1 MSRRMTLFFIATTLF
16 GADSRDLLLAI
27 RDGDH
32 VRVQKLLRAGA
43 DVNARDADGTTTLMH
58 SVIESDVK
66 MMKLLMDSGADVN
79 AKNTLDS
86 TALMYAAVNVEK
98 TRLLLDRG
106 ADVNVKGRGGAT
118 PMSVA
123 VTTFGSTPVLKLLM
137 AKGAKPENR
146 LMVGA
151 AQRGDL
157 EAIRFL
163 LSNGVSPGDAD
174 SATVFAALTAR
185 CAECVRLLVEKGAPV
200 KGARLTGGGV
210 LNETAKRAMPELS
223 QFLLDHGASLDAKDR
238 EGFTLLMQ
246 AVLSMEPPTDRDR
259 MVEWLL
265 GKGIDPNAK
274 NDRGDT
280 AYLLASRMGSPST
293 LQLLVKAG
301 AKEVTE
307 EWPKPVAGSPDARTA
322 VKKILPLIE
331 MSGEAVFKSRGCVSC
346 HNNSLAAMVVALA
359 RKKGF
364 SVNEEQAK
372 KELGFAVATDK
383 PYFEPMRLGSTIG
396 GAVTTI
402 GYTLMGMAAA
412 GYQADAETDSHVHY
426 LSINQFP
433 DGSWKL
439 TSYRP
444 PAEYSPITTT
454 AVALRALKLYA
465 IPGRREEFRE
475 RFGRA
480 KKWLLA
486 AKALSEEERAM
497 QLLGLADSGATASER
512 APFVKT
518 LKSSQNPDGS
528 WSLLPGYPGEAY
540 ATGEALYALHIAG
553 DVQSHD
559 PVFVKGIEWLLRN
572 QLSDGSWFMPTRAVP
587 VQPHTFESGF
597 PHGWHQ
603 FASDSASSWA
613 AMALLF
619 TLPETSPPKA
629 ELLPA
634 PQGEPH
640 GPRLAARNSR

>member
-1 MSRRMTLFFIATTLF
+1 MRRSVILFFMAFSVLS
-16 GADSRDLLLAI
+16 GADSRDLLVAI

-32 VRVQKLLRAGA
+32 LRVQKLLRTGT
-43 DVNARDADGTTTLMH
+43 DVNTRDADGTTALMH
-58 SVIESDVK
+58 SVIESDAT
-66 MMKLLMDSGADVN
+66 MIKLLLDAGAEVN
-79 AKNTLDS
+79 AKNTQGS
-86 TALMYAAVNVEK
+86 SALMYAAVSLAK
-98 TRLLLDRG
+98 ARLLLSRG
-106 ADVNVKGRGGAT
+106 ADVNVKGKSGAT
-118 PMSVA
+118 PMTVA
-123 VTTFGSTPVLKLLM
+123 VTTFGSTPVLKLLV

-157 EAIRFL
+157 EAIRYL
-163 LSNGVSPGDAD
+163 LSIGVSPGETD
-174 SATVFAALTAR
+174 SASIFAAITAR
-185 CAECVRLLVEKGAPV
+185 CEECVRLLVDKGAPV

-223 QFLLDHGASLDAKDR
+223 QFLLDHGGSLDARDR

-246 AVLSMEPPTDRDR
+246 AVLSMEPPGDRDR

-265 GKGIDPNAK
+265 GKGVDVNAR

-280 AYLLASRMGSPST
+280 AYLLAARMGSPST

-301 AKEVTE
+301 AKEMTE
-307 EWPKPVAGSPDARTA
+307 ERPRPAGGSPDARTA
-322 VKKILPLIE
+322 VRKVLPLIE

-346 HNNSLAAMVVALA
+346 HNNSLPAMTVALA
-359 RKKGF
+359 RTKGVA
-364 SVNEEQAK
+364 VNEEQAK

-383 PYFEPMRLGSTIG
+383 PYFESMRLGSTIG
-396 GAVTTI
+396 GAATTI

-412 GYQADAETDSHVHY
+412 GYRADAETDAHVHY

-433 DGSWKL
+433 DGSWRL

-444 PAEYSPITTT
+444 PAEYSPFTTT
-454 AVALRALKLYA
+454 AVVLRALRLYP
-465 IPGRREEFRE
+465 IPGRRDEFQE

-486 AKALSEEERAM
+486 AKAISEEERAM
-497 QLLGLADSGATASER
+497 QLLGLADAGATASER
-512 APFVKT
+512 ERFVRV
-518 LKSSQNPDGS
+518 LENSQNADGS
-528 WSLLPGYPGEAY
+528 WSVAPGWPGEAY
-540 ATGEALYALHIAG
+540 ATGEALYALHVGGQVSIK
-553 DVQSHD
+553 D
-559 PVFVKGIEWLLRN
+559 PVYAEGVEWLLRN

-603 FASDSASSWA
+603 FASDSASNWA

-619 TLPETSPPKA
+619 TLPDVPSIKA
-629 ELLPA
+629 ELP
-634 PQGEPH
+634 
-640 GPRLAARNSR
+640 

>member
-1 MSRRMTLFFIATTLF
+1 MSRRVTLFFIATTLL

-27 RDGDH
+27 RDGDY
-32 VRVQKLLRAGA
+32 VRVQKLLRTGA
-43 DVNARDADGTTTLMH
+43 DVNTRDADGTTALMH
-58 SVIESDVK
+58 SVIETDAK
-66 MMKLLMDSGADVN
+66 TMKLLMDSGAEVN

-86 TALMYAAVNVEK
+86 TALMYAAVNLEK

-163 LSNGVSPGDAD
+163 LSIGVSPGDAD

-185 CAECVRLLVEKGAPV
+185 CEECARLLVEKGAPV

-246 AVLSMEPPTDRDR
+246 AILSMEPPADRDR

-301 AKEVTE
+301 ANEVRE
-307 EWPKPVAGSPDARTA
+307 EWPKPAAGSPDARTA

-346 HNNSLAAMVVALA
+346 HNNSLPAMAVALA

-396 GAVTTI
+396 GAATTI
-402 GYTLMGMAAA
+402 AYTLMGMAAA

-426 LSINQFP
+426 LSLINFP
-433 DGSWKL
+433 MARGNS
-439 TSYRP
+439 
-444 PAEYSPITTT
+444 
-454 AVALRALKLYA
+454 
-465 IPGRREEFRE
+465 
-475 RFGRA
+475 
-480 KKWLLA
+480 
-486 AKALSEEERAM
+486 
-497 QLLGLADSGATASER
+497 QATALPLNTAR
-512 APFVKT
+512 
-518 LKSSQNPDGS
+518 SQ
-528 WSLLPGYPGEAY
+528 
-540 ATGEALYALHIAG
+540 
-553 DVQSHD
+553 
-559 PVFVKGIEWLLRN
+559 R
-572 QLSDGSWFMPTRAVP
+572 
-587 VQPHTFESGF
+587 
-597 PHGWHQ
+597 
-603 FASDSASSWA
+603 
-613 AMALLF
+613 
-619 TLPETSPPKA
+619 
-629 ELLPA
+629 
-634 PQGEPH
+634 PQ
-640 GPRLAARNSR
+640 